1 MTKEK
6 RVTKEIK
13 KFPGY
18 LMAEVEF
25 NEKTLYLFRET
36 SGVGDFVGGHGIL
49 KPPTPMSDREVAVM
63 LGSMGARKGPR
74 KGRAARFRRKRSSS
88 TSRRA
93 TRSRSAKAPSPAWKA
108 K

>member
-1 MTKEK
+1 
-6 RVTKEIK
+6 
-13 KFPGY
+13 
-18 LMAEVEF
+18 MAEVEF

-63 LGSMGARKGPR
+63 LGSMVPEKDREKVAGKIP
-74 KGRAARFRRKRSSS
+74 KKRSSS

-93 TRSRSAKAPSPAWKA
+93 TRSRFAKAPSPAWKA